1 MGSRLIFFFRKI
13 NPSYIEDP
21 TKGKTMLYIAL
32 CLVTIL
38 SIFFAVAH
46 EEQKY
51 AAFNLKA
58 RVRTL
63 EVENAKLRAEL
74 MTDEEWDTMVE
85 QALAVSR

>member
-1 MGSRLIFFFRKI
+1 
-13 NPSYIEDP
+13 
-21 TKGKTMLYIAL
+21 MLYIAL
-32 CLVTIL
+32 CLVIIL
-38 SIFFAVAH
+38 NIFFAVAH

-63 EVENAKLRAEL
+63 EVENAKLRSEL

-85 QALAVSR
+85 QALTVSR

>member
-1 MGSRLIFFFRKI
+1 
-13 NPSYIEDP
+13 
-21 TKGKTMLYIAL
+21 MLYIAL

-51 AAFNLKA
+51 ATFKLKV

-74 MTDEEWDTMVE
+74 MTDEEWDSMVE
-85 QALAVSR
+85 QAIAVSR

>member
-1 MGSRLIFFFRKI
+1 
-13 NPSYIEDP
+13 
-21 TKGKTMLYIAL
+21 MLYIAL
-32 CLVTIL
+32 CLVTLL

-51 AAFNLKA
+51 ATFKLKA

-63 EVENAKLRAEL
+63 EVENAKLRSEL

>member
-1 MGSRLIFFFRKI
+1 
-13 NPSYIEDP
+13 
-21 TKGKTMLYIAL
+21 MLYIAL

-51 AAFNLKA
+51 ATFNLKA
-58 RVRTL
+58 RVRML
-63 EVENAKLRAEL
+63 EVENAKLRTEL

>member
-1 MGSRLIFFFRKI
+1 
-13 NPSYIEDP
+13 
-21 TKGKTMLYIAL
+21 MLYIAL

-51 AAFNLKA
+51 ATHNLKA
-58 RVRTL
+58 RVWKL
-63 EVENAKLRAEL
+63 ENENAKLRAEL
-74 MTDEEWDTMVE
+74 MTDEEWDSMVD

>member
-1 MGSRLIFFFRKI
+1 
-13 NPSYIEDP
+13 
-21 TKGKTMLYIAL
+21 MLYIAL

-38 SIFFAVAH
+38 CIFFAVSH

-51 AAFNLKA
+51 AAFKLKA